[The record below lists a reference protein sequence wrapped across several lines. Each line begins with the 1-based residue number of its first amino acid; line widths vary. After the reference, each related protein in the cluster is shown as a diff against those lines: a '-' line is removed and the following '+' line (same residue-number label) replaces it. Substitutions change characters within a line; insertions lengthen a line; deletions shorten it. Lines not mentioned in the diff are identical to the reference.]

1 MTNEQLK
8 EYFDKLDENI
18 NKNGYQLTCISSG
31 SSPGFCYS
39 TGIYRTFNI
48 PELFISSLPQV
59 LCSEIVEN
67 YVDAFKESKEI
78 PLNKNLNFLTD
89 RFPIF
94 LIEVPVSNLR
104 DYILSSIRIYKNA
117 DYKYLQVIYPD
128 TKGNFP
134 NEAGYD
140 YDQEIKGE
148 LFKWKITWWTV
159 N

>member
-1 MTNEQLK
+1 MTNEQTK
-8 EYFDKLDENI
+8 EYFKKLDQNI
-18 NKNGYQLTCISSG
+18 KKNGYQLTCISSNG
-31 SSPGFCYS
+31 SPGYCYS

-48 PELFISSLPQV
+48 PELFISSLPQG
-59 LCSEIVEN
+59 LCSQIVEN
-67 YVDAFKESKEI
+67 YVEAFKQSKEI

-89 RFPIF
+89 RFPIY
-94 LIEVPVSNLR
+94 LIEVPVSNLK
-104 DYILSSIRIYKNA
+104 DYVLSSIRIYENA

-134 NEAGYD
+134 NEEGYD

-148 LFKWKITWWTV
+148 LINRKNVWWTV